1 MQQTLLYLI
10 TRVTWD
16 EKRRKNDL
24 DAKVLRG
31 YVVDPL
37 KNDVSVF
44 RVHVDDLTPVTTAQ
58 FLWDYVGG
66 CGIRKEWKNI

>member
-37 KNDVSVF
+37 KN
-44 RVHVDDLTPVTTAQ
+44 HVDDLTPVTTAQ